1 MLNRVEEISVDG
13 NKVTLSG
20 QDMLTREQLFVES
33 YEVVI
38 HTLLAYFCL
47 EVWMAA
53 EYAEDTRK
61 AAEADF
67 EQYRQ
72 HQTFLVGRVH
82 SSADTLPLLIVQVG
96 CQLVWNSMEVSTMEV
111 HLHQHHR
118 DST

>member
-1 MLNRVEEISVDG
+1 MPINE
-13 NKVTLSG
+13 K
-20 QDMLTREQLFVES
+20 
-33 YEVVI
+33 
-38 HTLLAYFCL
+38 H
-47 EVWMAA
+47 EVWMAV

-111 HLHQHHR
+111 HLHQHYR